1 MRAAFAATPLLA
13 APVLAYALLAIL
25 LGGGVGH
32 AHAHEI
38 LTRPLVSF
46 ATAGGGDWPVS
57 AADLLLAVGLVVG
70 FLDLLKGA
78 KDRRI
83 AVVNHALS
91 IALFVVCV
99 AAMLLAPAFATS
111 TFFLLTLMVLLDL
124 VAGFIVATA
133 PGEPAE
139 KPRSR

>member
-13 APVLAYALLAIL
+13 APVLAYALLAMVM
-25 LGGGVGH
+25 GGGH
-32 AHAHEI
+32 AHAHEA
-38 LTRPLVSF
+38 LTRALVSF
-46 ATAGGGDWPVS
+46 PTAGGGDWPVS

-83 AVVNHALS
+83 AVVNHGLS
-91 IALFVVCV
+91 IALFVACI

-124 VAGFIVATA
+124 IAGFIVATA
-133 PGEPAE
+133 PGEPGQ
-139 KPRSR
+139 KPRGR

>member
-1 MRAAFAATPLLA
+1 
-13 APVLAYALLAIL
+13 
-25 LGGGVGH
+25 
-32 AHAHEI
+32 
-38 LTRPLVSF
+38 VSF
-46 ATAGGGDWPVS
+46 TTAGGGDWPVS
-57 AADLLLAVGLVVG
+57 AADVLLAVGLVVG

-83 AVVNHALS
+83 AVVNHGLS
-91 IALFVVCV
+91 IALFVACV

-133 PGEPAE
+133 PAEEPP
-139 KPRSR
+139 KGRSKGG